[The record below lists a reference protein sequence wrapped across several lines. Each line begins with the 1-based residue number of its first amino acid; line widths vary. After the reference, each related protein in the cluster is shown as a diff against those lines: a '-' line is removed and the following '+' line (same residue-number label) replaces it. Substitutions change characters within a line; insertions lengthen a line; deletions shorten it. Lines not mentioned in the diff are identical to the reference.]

1 MKVPEYDAEDRKLS
15 VPNELNHSYCL
26 RIETRAQNSRTW
38 TVVEPCVT
46 AENGV
51 ITLDRTDLTNV
62 NVSICLVYRP
72 EVCGEPVACKIS
84 TYMLLYYSLCFKQDQ
99 MFWGSFLS
107 AHNTV
112 LTAFIL
118 YPQLVKWVWG
128 EFYWS
133 QQAVNLK
140 LNQTT
145 HDPNDV

>member
-1 MKVPEYDAEDRKLS
+1 MFPALVKVPEYDAEDRKLS

-51 ITLDRTDLTNV
+51 ITLDRTDLTDV

-84 TYMLLYYSLCFKQDQ
+84 KYMLLYIVSVSNKIRCF
-99 MFWGSFLS
+99 G
-107 AHNTV
+107 V
-112 LTAFIL
+112 AFCLPTIL
-118 YPQLVKWVWG
+118 
-128 EFYWS
+128 F
-133 QQAVNLK
+133 
-140 LNQTT
+140 
-145 HDPNDV
+145 

>member
-1 MKVPEYDAEDRKLS
+1 MVFELPQLSDQIRHDQIKQFFSIFFPVLVFPALVKVPEYDAEDRKLS

-51 ITLDRTDLTNV
+51 ITLDRTDLTDV

-84 TYMLLYYSLCFKQDQ
+84 KYMLLYIVSVSNKIRCF
-99 MFWGSFLS
+99 G
-107 AHNTV
+107 V
-112 LTAFIL
+112 AFCLPTIL
-118 YPQLVKWVWG
+118 
-128 EFYWS
+128 F
-133 QQAVNLK
+133 
-140 LNQTT
+140 
-145 HDPNDV
+145 